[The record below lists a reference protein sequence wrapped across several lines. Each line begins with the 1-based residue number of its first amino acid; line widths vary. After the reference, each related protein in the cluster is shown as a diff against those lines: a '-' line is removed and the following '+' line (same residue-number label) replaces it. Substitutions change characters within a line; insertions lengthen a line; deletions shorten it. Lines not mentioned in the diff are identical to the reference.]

1 MNEIDNN
8 AIVKYKEFLKIY
20 KDKIIERNNV
30 IKSHYLKQIIGFS
43 RTKKYFRKGVKKGDG
58 KPIAI
63 N

>member
-8 AIVKYKEFLKIY
+8 AIVKYMEFLKIY

-30 IKSHYLKQIIGFS
+30 IKSHYLKQMIGFFH
-43 RTKKYFRKGVKKGDG
+43 TEKYFRIEMKRGDG